1 MRDIATAKY
10 LHVIRGVVAKEH
22 VPHLE
27 LIFPASTA
35 RKRMCMFKV
44 YTVVNTLGW
53 ACLTSTQKGLL
64 CGVTGHLWT
73 SITGR
78 KINQTTSTIRIV
90 FIPLVSLKI
99 KAMNGTISI
108 VATVTDLPA
117 RKVGY

>member
-10 LHVIRGVVAKEH
+10 LYVIRGVEAKEH

-44 YTVVNTLGW
+44 YRVVNSLGW

-64 CGVTGHLWT
+64 CGVTEHLWT

-78 KINQTTSTIRIV
+78 KINQTTFTIRIV
-90 FIPLVSLKI
+90 FMLLVSFKI
-99 KAMNGTISI
+99 ISMNGMISI
-108 VATVTDLPA
+108 ALTVTDLPA
-117 RKVGY
+117 RRVG